1 MDLDRR
7 RIGLSSL
14 PLPTPLSPHLSGQ
27 AAAKVEKE
35 EAKVEKKEAKVEKKV
50 TSNRSNDFYSAS
62 FLRHTPL
69 LR

>member
-35 EAKVEKKEAKVEKKV
+35 EAKVEKKEAKVEKKGA
-50 TSNRSNDFYSAS
+50 YPCMA
-62 FLRHTPL
+62 
-69 LR
+69 